1 MKIYKLTTVTNS
13 VYWTV
18 AETLQEAEHEVLE
31 VLKNAK
37 YGHSMD
43 NSIKN
48 IEIIAENY
56 LYAKTGV
63 LVIKGNTRG
72 LETKI

>member
-13 VYWTV
+13 VYWTI
-18 AETLQEAEHEVLE
+18 AETLQEAENEVLE

-37 YGHSMD
+37 YGYSMD
-43 NSIKN
+43 NTIKSV
-48 IEIIAENY
+48 EVIAENY